1 VKLGPIAVIPAKRDG
16 QTMVTSLALENGNY
30 NAGRMLSLGVGFLA
44 LAFLSLA
51 ACSDNEG
58 LPEPGE
64 LKTYSGIYLHGFEA
78 SMFIPSS
85 VTEYW
90 WIAEDPSLLSGLR
103 EIPVTKTA
111 GFSDARYMHLI
122 IKGRVSEL
130 GVWGHLGAGQ
140 RELVVSEVLDIEPAT
155 LDEFLRAHC
164 KLPLPEWLEEVD
176 RKTAVEECR
185 RVGVSGSGQ

>member
-1 VKLGPIAVIPAKRDG
+1 
-16 QTMVTSLALENGNY
+16 MVTSLALENGNY

-58 LPEPGE
+58 LPEPGA

-155 LDEFLRAHC
+155 LDEFSRAHC